1 MTSFGKLMPID
12 YEGEENHSD
21 EAVPEKEIPRKVVIE
36 KDFIPIFQEEE
47 QKPIDKLQ
55 DLVSFALQE

>member
-1 MTSFGKLMPID
+1 MTSFGKLIPID

-21 EAVPEKEIPRKVVIE
+21 EAVPEKEIARRFVIE
-36 KDFIPIFQEEE
+36 QDFIPIFHEEE

>member
-1 MTSFGKLMPID
+1 MTSFGKLTPID
-12 YEGEENHSD
+12 HEGAKNHCD
-21 EAVPEKEIPRKVVIE
+21 EAVPEKEIPRRFVIE
-36 KDFIPIFQEEE
+36 QEFIPIFHEE

>member
-1 MTSFGKLMPID
+1 MLDCT
-12 YEGEENHSD
+12 

-47 QKPIDKLQ
+47 QKPIEKLQ
-55 DLVSFALQE
+55 DLVSFALQEWNKILKCPNT

>member
-1 MTSFGKLMPID
+1 MTSFGKLTPID

-21 EAVPEKEIPRKVVIE
+21 ETVPEKEIPRRFVIE
-36 KDFIPIFQEEE
+36 QEFIPIFHEEE

-55 DLVSFALQE
+55 DLVSFALRE